1 MILRYWDPG
10 IREEVRLT
18 GRLES
23 EVRIGDGIFQ
33 DRKVEDGS
41 SRFSLDLGWRGL
53 IEGTTKTEI
62 WIRRQLRIMRI
73 WILILISILIKT
85 KSNQDEGIIFLSFN
99 SINQRFGDM
108 EIHRT
113 EYYKESCNVIV

>member
-10 IREEVRLT
+10 IREEARLT

-23 EVRIGDGIFQ
+23 EVRIGDGIFQGLFLGITLFQ

-41 SRFSLDLGWRGL
+41 SRFSLDLGWGGL

-62 WIRRQLRIMRI
+62 WIR
-73 WILILISILIKT
+73 
-85 KSNQDEGIIFLSFN
+85 
-99 SINQRFGDM
+99 
-108 EIHRT
+108 
-113 EYYKESCNVIV
+113 

>member
-10 IREEVRLT
+10 IREEARLT

-33 DRKVEDGS
+33 DWKVEDGS
-41 SRFSLDLGWRGL
+41 SRFSLDLGWGGL

-73 WILILISILIKT
+73 WILIFISILIKT
-85 KSNQDEGIIFLSFN
+85 KSNQDEDMQRKDFYEGFEEEINQVIVKNGLFN
-99 SINQRFGDM
+99 SG
-108 EIHRT
+108 
-113 EYYKESCNVIV
+113 